1 MREIKRIEGIIA
13 QQRQWNR
20 EKNIRTAESKE
31 KMLGR
36 MKAEL
41 EAPEAELE
49 SLRFAFL
56 PRMVSGNDV
65 ILASGLQSRLMKR
78 SCLPVW
84 SCISARRPRF
94 LLGPN
99 GCGKTTLLRVLLGK
113 TPADGGRFT
122 FGTNVQIGYF
132 DQGLGG
138 LHPEKTVLA
147 EIWDTYPR

>member
-1 MREIKRIEGIIA
+1 M
-13 QQRQWNR
+13 
-20 EKNIRTAESKE
+20 
-31 KMLGR
+31 
-36 MKAEL
+36 
-41 EAPEAELE
+41 
-49 SLRFAFL
+49 
-56 PRMVSGNDV
+56 
-65 ILASGLQSRLMKR
+65 ASGLQKSFDEKKLFAGVE
-78 SCLPVW
+78 LH
-84 SCISARRPRF
+84 IRRGDRAF

-147 EIWDTYPR
+147 EIWDTYPAMTQTEVRSALAAFLFQGDDVYQLVRDLSGGEKARTARSS

>member
-1 MREIKRIEGIIA
+1 MELH
-13 QQRQWNR
+13 
-20 EKNIRTAESKE
+20 IRRGDRA
-31 KMLGR
+31 
-36 MKAEL
+36 
-41 EAPEAELE
+41 
-49 SLRFAFL
+49 
-56 PRMVSGNDV
+56 
-65 ILASGLQSRLMKR
+65 
-78 SCLPVW
+78 
-84 SCISARRPRF
+84 F

-147 EIWDTYPR
+147 EIWDTYPAMTQTEVRSALAAFLFQGDDVYQLVRDLSGGEKARTALLKLMLSGQTFYCWMSRPTIWIFLRARRWKMRLRAMRAPC

>member
-1 MREIKRIEGIIA
+1 MGYASKDIR
-13 QQRQWNR
+13 
-20 EKNIRTAESKE
+20 NILVA
-31 KMLGR
+31 GH
-36 MKAEL
+36 A
-41 EAPEAELE
+41 
-49 SLRFAFL
+49 
-56 PRMVSGNDV
+56 
-65 ILASGLQSRLMKR
+65 
-78 SCLPVW
+78 
-84 SCISARRPRF
+84 
-94 LLGPN
+94 

>member
-1 MREIKRIEGIIA
+1 MQQKHYENSMREIKRIEGIIA

-65 ILASGLQSRLMKR
+65 ILASGLQKSFDEKKLFAGVELHIRR
-78 SCLPVW
+78 G
-84 SCISARRPRF
+84 RPR
-94 LLGPN
+94 LPPRA
-99 GCGKTTLLRVLLGK
+99 KRLRQND
-113 TPADGGRFT
+113 A
-122 FGTNVQIGYF
+122 IGAYS
-132 DQGLGG
+132 
-138 LHPEKTVLA
+138 
-147 EIWDTYPR
+147 